1 VSVQVIHHQLD
12 GVQIETP
19 VYSGPLDLLLELIE
33 KAQLDITKVA
43 LAQVTNQYLSTIQ
56 DLEARHPEE
65 ISAFLVIAA
74 RLLQIKS
81 EALLPRPVVREM
93 GEVDPGDA
101 LVQQLIL
108 YKRFKRIGEWMV
120 AREKEGYHTDVRRAA
135 PAVLEGKL
143 DMSGITIS
151 DLVFA
156 AQSVFHRS
164 ARQPTLD
171 EVVTI
176 PILTIRQKIQHI
188 MENVRN
194 RDQVTFFD
202 LIGSSAS
209 RVEVIVAFLAVLEL
223 VKRHILVAHQETKFA
238 NIEFQITDQWDTNVE
253 FEAES
258 IDSE

>member
-43 LAQVTNQYLSTIQ
+43 LAQVTNQYLATIQ

-81 EALLPRPVVREM
+81 EALLPRPVLREI
-93 GEVDPGDA
+93 GEEDPGDA
-101 LVQQLIL
+101 LVQQLIQ
-108 YKRFKRIGEWMV
+108 YKRFKRIGEWL
-120 AREKEGYHTDVRRAA
+120 ANREAVGFHTYLRLAA
-135 PAVLEGKL
+135 PPVFDGKL
-143 DMSGITIS
+143 DLAGVTVS

-156 AQSVFHRS
+156 AQAVFHRN
-164 ARQPTLD
+164 AALPTLD

-176 PILTIRQKIQHI
+176 PLLTIRQKIQHI
-188 MENVRN
+188 LDQVRAAE
-194 RDQVTFFD
+194 QVTFID
-202 LIGSSAS
+202 LVGINAS

-223 VKRHILVAHQETKFA
+223 VKRHILEAYQDTKFA
-238 NIEFQITDQWDTNVE
+238 NIEFRVTGQWDNNME
-253 FEAES
+253 FEA
-258 IDSE
+258 DLAD